1 MNGELGGEYCNALET
16 YLLVAAYNW
25 CVDTGSTPYLAAM
38 VNEHVSLPE
47 YLMKQPQITLNV
59 SPGAAAQLEIN
70 DYWVTFKARFNGE
83 SFDVAIPRSQVTD
96 LRSAETGEGVSF
108 APVEYDPATDL
119 SLAAAQSDAPCDR
132 AGTGARLDA
141 PTGPEPDKAP
151 ARSAGAA
158 GSAPELAQKAA
169 RRGGSEPMSLEEIR
183 RLRESKAK
191 KKSPAK
197 GAPGSGRIK
206 P

>member
-119 SLAAAQSDAPCDR
+119 SLAAAKSDASGAR
-132 AGTGARLDA
+132 AGAEAGTDA

-151 ARSAGAA
+151 ARSAAA
-158 GSAPELAQKAA
+158 DSAPELAKKAA

-191 KKSPAK
+191 KKSPSK